1 MKNISKICGFLLIY
15 IGMSMIGF
23 MFGVAYMVWLVNI
36 NGFVLDLPALSIVG
50 ILLGLFSMFAGMIM
64 VKLEV

>member
-23 MFGVAYMVWLVNI
+23 MFGVAYMIWLVNI
-36 NGFVLDLPALSIVG
+36 NGFVLDLPAFSIIG
-50 ILLGLFSMFAGMIM
+50 ILMGLFSMFAGMIM
-64 VKLEV
+64 IKLEV

>member
-23 MFGVAYMVWLVNI
+23 MFGVAYMIWLVNI
-36 NGFVLDLPALSIVG
+36 NGFGLDLPAFSVVG
-50 ILLGLFSMFAGMIM
+50 ILLGLFSMLAGMVM

>member
-23 MFGVAYMVWLVNI
+23 MFGVAYMIWLVNI
-36 NGFVLDLPALSIVG
+36 NGFVLDLPAFSIVG
-50 ILLGLFSMFAGMIM
+50 ILMGLFSMFAGMIM
-64 VKLEV
+64 IKLEV

>member
-23 MFGVAYMVWLVNI
+23 MFGVAYMIWLVNI
-36 NGFVLDLPALSIVG
+36 NGFVLDLPAFSIVG
-50 ILLGLFSMFAGMIM
+50 ILMGLFSMFAGMVM

>member
-23 MFGVAYMVWLVNI
+23 MLGVAYMIWLVNI
-36 NGFVLDLPALSIVG
+36 NGFVLDLPAFSIVG
-50 ILLGLFSMFAGMIM
+50 ILMGLFSMFAGMIM
-64 VKLEV
+64 IKLEV

>member
-23 MFGVAYMVWLVNI
+23 MFGVAYMIWLVNI
-36 NGFVLDLPALSIVG
+36 NGFVLDLPAISIVG
-50 ILLGLFSMFAGMIM
+50 ILMGLFSMFAGMLM

>member
-15 IGMSMIGF
+15 LGMSMIGF
-23 MFGVAYMVWLVNI
+23 MFGVAYMIWLVNI
-36 NGFVLDLPALSIVG
+36 NGFVLDLPAISIVG
-50 ILLGLFSMFAGMIM
+50 ILMGLFSMFAGMIM

>member
-23 MFGVAYMVWLVNI
+23 MFGVAYMIWLVNI
-36 NGFVLDLPALSIVG
+36 NGFVLDLPAFSIVG
-50 ILLGLFSMFAGMIM
+50 ILMGLFSMFAGMIM

>member
-23 MFGVAYMVWLVNI
+23 MFGVAYMIWLVNI
-36 NGFVLDLPALSIVG
+36 NGFVLDLPAFSIVG
-50 ILLGLFSMFAGMIM
+50 ILMGLFSMFAGMVI

>member
-23 MFGVAYMVWLVNI
+23 MFGVAYMIWLVNI
-36 NGFVLDLPALSIVG
+36 NGFVLDLPAFSVVG
-50 ILLGLFSMFAGMIM
+50 ILLGLFSMLAGMVM

>member
-23 MFGVAYMVWLVNI
+23 MFGVAYMIWLVNI
-36 NGFVLDLPALSIVG
+36 NGFILDLPAFSIVG
-50 ILLGLFSMFAGMIM
+50 ILMGLFSMFAGMVM

>member
-23 MFGVAYMVWLVNI
+23 MFGVAYMIWLVNI
-36 NGFVLDLPALSIVG
+36 NGFVLDLPAFSIVG
-50 ILLGLFSMFAGMIM
+50 ILLGLFSMLAGMVM

>member
-23 MFGVAYMVWLVNI
+23 MLGVAYIIWLVNI
-36 NGFVLDLPALSIVG
+36 NGFVLDLPAFSIVG
-50 ILLGLFSMFAGMIM
+50 ILMGLFSMFAGMVM